1 MIRMEK
7 KNDRQKSISV
17 LFSTLRWC
25 LSFAWKTSKFF
36 TLVQIGSQIFIPL
49 LTILASFIGK
59 YLFNLLAGSWVVE
72 DSISTLVTLFI
83 AMLSIALLRVIFDK
97 LTQYS
102 QSMQSEMLRSKIAL
116 SMMDRSLSS
125 DLEYFDNPSYY
136 DKHLSAFRDSSA
148 MTAIFW
154 NALACVSAFVS
165 FMAVFVILAQ
175 AKILYGLLMVIAA
188 IPASIASAKYTKAL
202 YSLSLEQ
209 INAERQL
216 SYYQSVAIDRHY
228 AQDLRLFGAAEGL
241 KNRYAR
247 LWMQLFSK
255 RKGMTR
261 RRTVLTTLSN
271 CLPETVVIFIG
282 FDIASQVIRKSA
294 TVGDY
299 ALYTGLIGQLWGSIS
314 RLSSSIMQ
322 ILDHQLRIENV
333 KSLDNYQNRVIDN
346 GKKKLDQVIK
356 IEFDHVI
363 FSYPGT
369 NKKAIDGVSFVLN
382 HEDKTALVGL
392 NGSGKST
399 LIKLLLRMYDPDFGI
414 IKINGVDIREYSLSS
429 LRNNFSVYFQE
440 MQNYSF
446 SLKENFTIADETH
459 PNSDDAIHTALK
471 DSYCED
477 IAKRAVR
484 GLETNLT
491 RFFDPEGLEL
501 SGGQHQKL
509 ALARA
514 FFRRNTALILDE
526 PSSNL
531 DPKAE
536 HKIFESLKE
545 LTRGK
550 LTLFTSHR
558 LSNVFLA
565 DRIIVLEE
573 GRIVEDGTQSE
584 LIKNNKRYAE
594 LFHYQKEKF
603 VLPGEER

>member
-1 MIRMEK
+1 MIVMEK
-7 KNDRQKSISV
+7 KNNRQKSLSV
-17 LFSTLRWC
+17 LFSTLLWC
-25 LSFAWKTSKFF
+25 LSFAWQTSKFF
-36 TLVQIGSQIFIPL
+36 TLVQIGSQIFIPFF
-49 LTILASFIGK
+49 TILASFVGK

-83 AMLSIALLRVIFDK
+83 AMLCIALLRVIMEK
-97 LTQYS
+97 STQYS
-102 QSMQSEMLRSKIAL
+102 QSIQSELLRSKIAIA
-116 SMMDRSLSS
+116 MMDKSLSS

-148 MTAIFW
+148 MTGIFW

-165 FMAVFVILAQ
+165 FMTVFVILAQ
-175 AKILYGLLMVIAA
+175 SKIFYGLLMVITA

-216 SYYQSVAIDRHY
+216 SYYQSVAIDRQY
-228 AQDLRLFGAAEGL
+228 AQDLRLFGAAEGV

-247 LWMQLFSK
+247 LWKQLFLK

-261 RRTVLTTLSN
+261 KRTILTTLSN
-271 CLPETVVIFIG
+271 FLPETAVVFIG
-282 FDIASQVIRKSA
+282 FDIASQVLRKSA

-314 RLSSSIMQ
+314 QLSSSVIQ
-322 ILDHQLRIENV
+322 ILDNQLRIENV
-333 KSLDNYQNRVIDN
+333 KSLDNYQNRIIDS
-346 GKKKLDQVIK
+346 GKKRLDRVNK
-356 IEFDHVI
+356 IEFDHVG

-369 NKKAIDGVSFVLN
+369 NKKVINDVSFILN
-382 HEDKTALVGL
+382 LGEKTALVGL

-399 LIKLLLRMYDPDFGI
+399 LIKLLLRMYDPDAGI

-446 SLKENFTIADETH
+446 SLRENFTIADETH
-459 PNSDDAIHTALK
+459 PNSDDAINKALE
-471 DSYCED
+471 DSCCED
-477 IAKRAVR
+477 ITKRANM
-484 GLETNLT
+484 GLETSLT
-491 RFFDPEGLEL
+491 RFFDPEGIEL

-536 HKIFESLKE
+536 HEIFKSLKE
-545 LTRGK
+545 LTNGK